1 MFNFYI
7 DKLTFLRKLR
17 KDSYICE
24 LWASLRNDTADR
36 HENHRQFG
44 LTLLDSFDRQK
55 IKSGVQRP
63 LDKKTGRHR
72 KAI

>member
-24 LWASLRNDTADR
+24 LVVMLKDDIVTLKIY
-36 HENHRQFG
+36 RQIKLLFI
-44 LTLLDSFDRQK
+44 LTVKQK
-55 IKSGVQRP
+55 K
-63 LDKKTGRHR
+63 
-72 KAI
+72 

>member
-24 LWASLRNDTADR
+24 LAVILIGTFN
-36 HENHRQFG
+36 
-44 LTLLDSFDRQK
+44 
-55 IKSGVQRP
+55 
-63 LDKKTGRHR
+63 DKKDGNFNRFHWT
-72 KAI
+72 

>member
-24 LWASLRNDTADR
+24 LAN
-36 HENHRQFG
+36 
-44 LTLLDSFDRQK
+44 
-55 IKSGVQRP
+55 IK
-63 LDKKTGRHR
+63 KKN
-72 KAI
+72 K

>member
-24 LWASLRNDTADR
+24 LAVIVERT
-36 HENHRQFG
+36 
-44 LTLLDSFDRQK
+44 QK
-55 IKSGVQRP
+55 T
-63 LDKKTGRHR
+63 DK
-72 KAI
+72 

>member
-24 LWASLRNDTADR
+24 LCVMLGRQCNIKTLVHGTNIDKLKIIIGIA
-36 HENHRQFG
+36 ENR
-44 LTLLDSFDRQK
+44 LE
-55 IKSGVQRP
+55 
-63 LDKKTGRHR
+63 
-72 KAI
+72 

>member
-24 LWASLRNDTADR
+24 LAVIVKDDA
-36 HENHRQFG
+36 EN
-44 LTLLDSFDRQK
+44 
-55 IKSGVQRP
+55 KSV
-63 LDKKTGRHR
+63 
-72 KAI
+72 

>member
-24 LWASLRNDTADR
+24 LAASLTRQPR
-36 HENHRQFG
+36 HEREQAHTNF
-44 LTLLDSFDRQK
+44 
-55 IKSGVQRP
+55 
-63 LDKKTGRHR
+63 
-72 KAI
+72 